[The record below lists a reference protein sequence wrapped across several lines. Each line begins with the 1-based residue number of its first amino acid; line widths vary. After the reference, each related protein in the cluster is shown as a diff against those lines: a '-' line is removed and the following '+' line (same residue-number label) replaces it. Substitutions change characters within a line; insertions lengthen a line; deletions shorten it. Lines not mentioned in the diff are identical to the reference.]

1 MMKYLNNFLVW
12 GMGTLNTNFPNIKCP
27 GACPSR
33 GGGGGRGAGG
43 GGGGGGGNVEMDA
56 CWAFIGGLPPPI
68 ALFHNDDI

>member
-27 GACPSR
+27 GACPR
-33 GGGGGRGAGG
+33 
-43 GGGGGGGNVEMDA
+43 GGGGNVEMDA

>member
-33 GGGGGRGAGG
+33 GGGGG
-43 GGGGGGGNVEMDA
+43 NVEMVA
-56 CWAFIGGLPPPI
+56 CWALIGGLPPPI